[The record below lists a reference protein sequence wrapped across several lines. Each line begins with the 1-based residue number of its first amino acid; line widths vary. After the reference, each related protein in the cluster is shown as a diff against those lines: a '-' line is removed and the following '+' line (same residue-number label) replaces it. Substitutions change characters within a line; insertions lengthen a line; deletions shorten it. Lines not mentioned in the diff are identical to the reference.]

1 MPLVIDTEKEF
12 DLEDLKHDIDTTRQ
26 TDRWSEAPQKI
37 KDLFHLLEWNIID
50 GEHTET
56 VEFINSALEQD
67 IGARTLI
74 AGPMATGIAEV
85 GRRFKMDEYF
95 LPEVMMSA
103 KCMQAALQVLKPLIV
118 AEKTEEVGTVVV
130 GTVQGDLHDIGKKIV
145 GMMLEAAGF
154 TVVDLGVTVTPD
166 QFMKAIEEH
175 NPVIVGFSA
184 LLTTTMNMQ
193 WETLK
198 RITAEG
204 KSAGVEHEVREPHI
218 SADGERAAVDREVAV
233 YRSAVANGGGP
244 AVDRSGRRIQDSGGV
259 QIDRAV
265 QVYDLGGNRT
275 VNVQRRSAAHIQIV
289 HAVKRR
295 PGRHRQRA
303 GGEIDVIGDR
313 QGVGEYFHRTAVD
326 REGVHLLDGGN
337 LRGSAFH
344 DSLVEACGRSKLKV
358 AFPLPLLG
366 L

>member
-26 TDRWSEAPQKI
+26 TDRWAEAPQKI

-166 QFMKAIEEH
+166 QFMTAIEEH

-204 KSAGVEHEVREPHI
+204 KREDLKVFVGGAPI
-218 SADGERAAVDREVAV
+218 SQNWCDKIGADAYAMDALVAV
-233 YRSAVANGGGP
+233 EKAKACVTNLANMKGGDP
-244 AVDRSGRRIQDSGGV
+244 ELHEAMIALDVERKQAKLAAD
-259 QIDRAV
+259 
-265 QVYDLGGNRT
+265 T
-275 VNVQRRSAAHIQIV
+275 V
-289 HAVKRR
+289 
-295 PGRHRQRA
+295 
-303 GGEIDVIGDR
+303 
-313 QGVGEYFHRTAVD
+313 
-326 REGVHLLDGGN
+326 
-337 LRGSAFH
+337 
-344 DSLVEACGRSKLKV
+344 
-358 AFPLPLLG
+358 
-366 L
+366 

>member
-1 MPLVIDTEKEF
+1 MPLVIDTEIEF

-204 KSAGVEHEVREPHI
+204 KREDLKVFVGGAPI
-218 SADGERAAVDREVAV
+218 SQNWCDKIGADAYAMDALVAV
-233 YRSAVANGGGP
+233 EKAKACVTNLANMKGGDP
-244 AVDRSGRRIQDSGGV
+244 ELREAMIALDVEREQAKLAAD
-259 QIDRAV
+259 
-265 QVYDLGGNRT
+265 T
-275 VNVQRRSAAHIQIV
+275 V
-289 HAVKRR
+289 
-295 PGRHRQRA
+295 
-303 GGEIDVIGDR
+303 
-313 QGVGEYFHRTAVD
+313 
-326 REGVHLLDGGN
+326 
-337 LRGSAFH
+337 
-344 DSLVEACGRSKLKV
+344 
-358 AFPLPLLG
+358 
-366 L
+366 